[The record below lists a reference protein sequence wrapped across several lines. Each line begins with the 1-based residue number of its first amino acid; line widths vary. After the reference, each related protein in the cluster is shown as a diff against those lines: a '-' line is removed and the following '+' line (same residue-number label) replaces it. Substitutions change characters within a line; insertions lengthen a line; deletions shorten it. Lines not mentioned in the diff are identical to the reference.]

1 MQMPEEDR
9 RPAAARRPGLPAV
22 QAQLTAEYRL
32 LMADVYE
39 LAGLSRRISEREAA
53 SLGTTVARWHI
64 LSVVSAEPLTV
75 PEISGRLG
83 QVRQSVQR
91 VVDELVADGQ
101 LAASA
106 NPRHKRSPRF
116 SPTDEGCTLL
126 EQLWAASE
134 PRRLR
139 VLEEGALDTAALR
152 QAGETLRALLDA
164 LSSAEPRT
172 P

>member
-1 MQMPEEDR
+1 ME
-9 RPAAARRPGLPAV
+9 
-22 QAQLTAEYRL
+22 AQLTTEYRL

-53 SLGTTVARWHI
+53 ALGTTVARWHI
-64 LSVVSAEPLTV
+64 LSVVSEEPLTV
-75 PEISGRLG
+75 PEISRRLG
-83 QVRQSVQR
+83 QVRQGVQR

-126 EQLWAASE
+126 EQLWVASE

-139 VLEEGALDTAALR
+139 VLKEGGLDAAALR
-152 QAGETLRALLDA
+152 QARETLRELLDA
-164 LSSAEPRT
+164 FSTAEPTT